1 MYRYMGVN
9 VRSVERTE
17 TAVKILCVLGVG
29 GDAGRE
35 RCIDRRLLDN
45 PFV

>member
-1 MYRYMGVN
+1 

-29 GDAGRE
+29 GDAGRKKY
-35 RCIDRRLLDN
+35 IDYKLLDN
-45 PFV
+45 PFI